1 MGSGKPVSHVK
12 NGDIANVHRECWIHL
27 DIMFVHSIDFWMS
40 GYSHCTRVNLAARLV
55 NGLIVSK
62 YYGGVRCAVMFVLFL
77 GDGYRYCGGFE
88 YAFILFVHTCF

>member
-27 DIMFVHSIDFWMS
+27 DILFVHSSDFWMS
-40 GYSHCTRVNLAARLV
+40 GSSHRTRVNLAARLV
-55 NGLIVSK
+55 NGVIVSN

-77 GDGYRYCGGFE
+77 GGACKDSHISIYIECSSK
-88 YAFILFVHTCF
+88 L